1 MLTIRLQ
8 RVGKKKQPVFRI
20 VLAEKHR
27 AATKLAQEI
36 LGHYNPQT
44 KEFGVKDEGRLKYWL
59 EQRVEISPTVH
70 NLLVSK
76 GLLAGKKI
84 KAWRPKAKKQEEQ
97 KTETTAAPKAEA
109 PAETPE
115 VKPEVPENHNSK

>member
-1 MLTIRLQ
+1 MLTIRFQ

-27 AATKLAQEI
+27 SAKKLAQEI

-44 KEFGVKDEGRLKYWL
+44 KEFGVKDEGRLKYWI
-59 EQRVEISPTVH
+59 EQHVEMSPSVH

-76 GLLAGKKI
+76 GLLEGKKVR
-84 KAWRPKAKKQEEQ
+84 AWRPKRKSEESKTASPEKVEAKSEVASEE
-97 KTETTAAPKAEA
+97 KKLIS
-109 PAETPE
+109 
-115 VKPEVPENHNSK
+115 NS